1 MKNNIFLAMGLWLMA
16 TVLAAQ
22 PASDMHIGKY
32 KDNATPYPIYAGIF
46 GSSPTY
52 DTATI
57 RLLGQNFDAYYGS
70 FDVNMAIANAV
81 RTWNPNF
88 KFIKYQG
95 AWQLSGASRLKVE
108 KQKDQVLHYRIGNL
122 DSAIS
127 ATQTRFKIADLF
139 GQIVASTSARDSSV
153 SYFQN
158 GVFKYTTWLRIGN
171 EVMKIIGATNNE
183 VEVLRGF
190 DNTTKTTYAAGTTVL
205 SPVYGTHP
213 TPDMREEISYRNDE
227 ATTLRWDNIY
237 KGLEAEYNKNRG
249 GVWIDIVV
257 GNLSQFAQ
265 SGETVPANRI
275 WDLANNKAYDA
286 PYRASRSEVGI
297 KFMQDK
303 FKTKFG
309 VFPVIWGNNMLFP
322 NSLNDPRIKMLL
334 HTDIK
339 PRPLDGFAQENAYAG
354 YGTSGNSGDVFNWTG
369 YEEWKGN
376 LRSIM
381 FMGEQKLS
389 AVPLSMDGGK
399 DNGTFAKLPIER
411 KHKLFMYNYASYLL
425 AVKVEADNSI
435 YTKLGLTPVVDDNGK
450 ISFNLDPCFTWDI
463 GKPTQTLASAD
474 FMQYKLPNRDI
485 WVRRFENGIVVVNP
499 TDRDENQVD
508 LSAFG
513 SRFYNP
519 DSRLDV
525 TNTVSL
531 PEHTGMILY
540 FNIRTAVADATNTPI
555 SLFPNPTYDTVFIQ
569 KLEVGKY
576 IVDVFNNK
584 GSVMSSTRYNIKEQN
599 ETIRV
604 DLNHLPAGTYIVQI
618 RSERSSNVNI
628 IKRFVKM

>member
-1 MKNNIFLAMGLWLMA
+1 
-16 TVLAAQ
+16 
-22 PASDMHIGKY
+22 
-32 KDNATPYPIYAGIF
+32 
-46 GSSPTY
+46 
-52 DTATI
+52 
-57 RLLGQNFDAYYGS
+57 
-70 FDVNMAIANAV
+70 MAI
-81 RTWNPNF
+81 
-88 KFIKYQG
+88 I
-95 AWQLSGASRLKVE
+95 
-108 KQKDQVLHYRIGNL
+108 
-122 DSAIS
+122 
-127 ATQTRFKIADLF
+127 
-139 GQIVASTSARDSSV
+139 
-153 SYFQN
+153 
-158 GVFKYTTWLRIGN
+158 
-171 EVMKIIGATNNE
+171 
-183 VEVLRGF
+183 
-190 DNTTKTTYAAGTTVL
+190 
-205 SPVYGTHP
+205 
-213 TPDMREEISYRNDE
+213 
-227 ATTLRWDNIY
+227 
-237 KGLEAEYNKNRG
+237 
-249 GVWIDIVV
+249 
-257 GNLSQFAQ
+257 
-265 SGETVPANRI
+265 
-275 WDLANNKAYDA
+275 
-286 PYRASRSEVGI
+286 
-297 KFMQDK
+297 
-303 FKTKFG
+303 
-309 VFPVIWGNNMLFP
+309 IWGNNMLFP